1 MAECKKLVV
10 EVCEYNL
17 ALSLEELAYIKV
29 FTEKTTNELERS
41 IKDGIHACERI
52 ALSLEELAYIKGFTE
67 KTMLASVTWERCQP
81 TKTGLLFAQENTPY
95 RVYE

>member
-17 ALSLEELAYIKV
+17 
-29 FTEKTTNELERS
+29 
-41 IKDGIHACERI
+41 